1 MRHMELWGLIID
13 LETGHT
19 GNGTR
24 MHPLRNEKGRQ
35 EYYNDKA

>member
-13 LETGHT
+13 LERHT